1 MRKRPAAA
9 STTGGPSGV
18 GPRSAVAATG
28 ASGCTFRP
36 AVPSDAEVVA
46 AYLHRCWLRSFA
58 TLLAPGVVESLD
70 PGFRVD
76 VFRSWFA
83 PGSEV
88 RTVVADRGGRAVGHV
103 TVGGAELIHL
113 FVSPDHWGGGLG
125 RALLDI
131 GEAMLHEAGHRE
143 VELHTIVGNEP
154 ALALYRSAGW
164 VVTDGLVHNDRDGL
178 VYDEHVLVK
187 RLVP

>member
-1 MRKRPAAA
+1 VA
-9 STTGGPSGV
+9 TG
-18 GPRSAVAATG
+18 G

-36 AVPSDAEVVA
+36 AAPSDATAVA
-46 AYLHRCWLRSFA
+46 AYHHRCWQRSFA
-58 TLLAPGVVESLD
+58 PLLAPGVVAALD
-70 PGFRVD
+70 PSRRLDLFRA
-76 VFRSWFA
+76 WFA

-88 RTVVADRGGRAVGHV
+88 RTVVADRGGRAIGHT

-113 FVSPDHWGGGLG
+113 FVDPDHWGGGLG
-125 RALLDI
+125 RALLAI
-131 GEAMLHEAGHRE
+131 GEEMLAEAGHRE

-164 VVTDGLVHNDRDGL
+164 VVTDRLVHNDTDGL

-187 RLVP
+187 RLR